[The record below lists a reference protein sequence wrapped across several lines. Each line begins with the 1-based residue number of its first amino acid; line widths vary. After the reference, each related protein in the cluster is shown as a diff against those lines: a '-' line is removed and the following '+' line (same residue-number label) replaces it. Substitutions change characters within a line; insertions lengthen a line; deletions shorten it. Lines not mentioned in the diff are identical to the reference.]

1 MGVADCT
8 AIWTSVGRRGVE
20 LELDSESEGVKG
32 WVEEEEGEDV
42 FDAGVAAWLET
53 KRVA

>member
-1 MGVADCT
+1 M
-8 AIWTSVGRRGVE
+8 E

-32 WVEEEEGEDV
+32 WVEEEGEDV